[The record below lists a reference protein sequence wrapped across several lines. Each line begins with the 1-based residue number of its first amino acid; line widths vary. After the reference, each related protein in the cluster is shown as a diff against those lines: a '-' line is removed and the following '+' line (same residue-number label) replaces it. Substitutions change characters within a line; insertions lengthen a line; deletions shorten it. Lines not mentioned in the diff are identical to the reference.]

1 MDVQENVDAD
11 GSHEKRFRIFI
22 NGQEASV
29 TTAELSYD
37 DIVGLAYNP
46 PPSDPNILVTVVYRK
61 AAHNADGSLV
71 KGQTVT
77 IKNGTIFDATK
88 TTRS

>member
-1 MDVQENVDAD
+1 MDSQDNPMQPD
-11 GSHEKRFRIFI
+11 GHEKRFRIFV

-29 TTAELSYD
+29 TTDELTYD
-37 DIVGLAYNP
+37 EIVALAFNP
-46 PPSDPNILVTVVYRK
+46 PPSDPNVLVTVVYRK
-61 AAHNADGSLV
+61 AAHNAEGTLV
-71 KGQTVT
+71 KGQVAT